1 MDFDKALRKQ
11 TLKYRLFLLAMGF
24 IFLFNPLAL
33 IIAEAKEIKYIII
46 LCFIEALIIIA
57 VLVKVKNLYLKVTP
71 VMDVVKIK
79 SGFPP
84 KQMVIVYDSILGV
97 TVEGTGNNIK
107 VIVIVKG
114 HKRGNLFKSVN
125 LAKMKRDTSFFNLAE
140 KIATLKKEEN
150 LQYFVVSSGGIKK
163 YKLLDVL
170 YQRCSK
176 AIFTSISITEIKKYR
191 E

>member
-33 IIAEAKEIKYIII
+33 VITEVNEIKYVAI
-46 LCFIEALIIIA
+46 LCLIEILIIIA
-57 VLVKVKNLYLKVTP
+57 VLVKIKNIYLKHVSLL
-71 VMDVVKIK
+71 DVIKIE

-84 KQMVIVYDSILGV
+84 QKVIIVYDSILGI
-97 TVEGTGNNIK
+97 TVEGTGSNMK
-107 VIVIVKG
+107 VVIITKG
-114 HKRGNLFKSVN
+114 LRRGSSFKNLN
-125 LAKMKRDTSFFNLAE
+125 LARLKKDTSFFKLAN
-140 KIATLKKEEN
+140 KIAALKKEEN
-150 LQYFVVSSGGIKK
+150 LQYIIISSGGIKK
-163 YKLLDVL
+163 YKLLDIL

-176 AIFTSISITEIKKYR
+176 AIFTSDSITEIKKYR